1 MCGVLATPGTPTEP
15 HIHAH
20 AHTCPCIWDSN
31 LVDRNKHLIPLTE
44 LISKRFELV
53 FSAFVSLRDANPFR
67 VFSALP
73 QSRAEPRQH
82 NTNTRELLLETF
94 LAIWFG
100 NKGRPGNCGNDKPG
114 PVTSY
119 RGGDPP
125 QHEAGLQGWDR
136 QGACHPRLR
145 GWDNRSPGPV
155 YGSPLAAAAA
165 FS

>member
-1 MCGVLATPGTPTEP
+1 MHT
-15 HIHAH
+15 HAH
-20 AHTCPCIWDSN
+20 AFEIPSSLTQIATTKTFDSI
-31 LVDRNKHLIPLTE
+31 DRSDL
-44 LISKRFELV
+44 KRFEFV

-136 QGACHPRLR
+136 QGACHPGLR